1 MSDLPEIPEED
12 EIPLLEDVVTPEELE
27 RESEYIVFDDAES
40 EEIAATPPK
49 HEEVLLAMRD
59 DILAQ
64 LQADLHPLIVRSVEQ
79 AIHEALERA
88 TLVLHNELTRPLEER
103 LRTLIEERMEEEF
116 GPRQHP
122 DEGKDEDKSP

>member
-27 RESEYIVFDDAES
+27 RESEYIVFDDAEP
-40 EEIAATPPK
+40 EEIAAAPPK
-49 HEEVLLAMRD
+49 HDEVLLAMRD

-88 TLVLHNELTRPLEER
+88 TLTLHNELTRPLEER

-122 DEGKDEDKSP
+122 DKGKDEDKSP